1 MEIRPA
7 RAGDIDQVLA
17 IERASFVDPWSR
29 NGFAAELVRPGTL
42 FWVID
47 DNGVIA
53 GYIVVWDMVDYL
65 YVANIA
71 VEEARRGTGLGKA
84 LIRRCVEY
92 AVETGRRAIVLDVR
106 VSNTRARK
114 FYEGLGFVKLRQN
127 PGFYG
132 KEDGIT
138 YVLRL

>member
-7 RAGDIDQVLA
+7 RAGDVDQILA

-29 NGFAAELVRPGTL
+29 NGFMTELTRPGTR

-47 DNGVIA
+47 EGGAIW

-71 VEEARRGTGLGKA
+71 VREDRRRSGLGRA
-84 LIRRCVEY
+84 LIQRCVED
-92 AVETGRRAIVLDVR
+92 AMQAGRQAIVLDVR
-106 VSNTRARK
+106 VSNTGARR
-114 FYEGLGFVKLRQN
+114 FYEGLGFVKLREN